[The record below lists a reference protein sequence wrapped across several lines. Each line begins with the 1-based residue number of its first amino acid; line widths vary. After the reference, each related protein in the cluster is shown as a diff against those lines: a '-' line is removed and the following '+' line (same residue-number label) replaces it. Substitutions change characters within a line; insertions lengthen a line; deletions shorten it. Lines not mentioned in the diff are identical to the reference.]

1 MKTNAEMTGRI
12 IIGIGLFRD
21 REVIKEDC
29 VYGLLCVDLDVR
41 SCWLVSIGETIR
53 PVYNPISIRLKEG

>member
-29 VYGLLCVDLDVR
+29 VYGLLYVDLK
-41 SCWLVSIGETIR
+41 R
-53 PVYNPISIRLKEG
+53 PVLLAGVYWGNNSTSL